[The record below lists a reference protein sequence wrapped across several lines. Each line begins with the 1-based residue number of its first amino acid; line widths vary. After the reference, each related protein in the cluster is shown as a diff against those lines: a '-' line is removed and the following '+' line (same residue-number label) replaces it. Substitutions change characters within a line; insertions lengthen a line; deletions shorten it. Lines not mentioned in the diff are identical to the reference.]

1 MKHTQ
6 FLATAPETI
15 DQNSTR
21 RLFVINANYELFI
34 LGLTIL
40 TVVNSFLWW
49 LMEDPYIIQVVV
61 IISLSVSLVL
71 CVDFVFRLFRNRD
84 FKGMFFTRNGWLLF
98 LGSLPVPFIGL
109 FRLIW
114 YALMIPRFERSDYAN
129 MGQFVVQKRAQ
140 STLLAAVFIAIV
152 VLEISGITILRAELP
167 SPQANIHDANDAL
180 WWAFVTMAT
189 VGYGD
194 KYPVTTPGRIIGLF
208 VMSVGVG
215 LFSVLTSYLAQWF
228 FKPRQENQPDQANNP
243 NTAAE
248 VDRLHARL
256 DHLEELLNQQHAA
269 HQEHLAEINTSLSRI
284 EDHFRDEPGTN

>member
-1 MKHTQ
+1 MKRPQ
-6 FLATAPETI
+6 LLAAAPETI
-15 DQNSTR
+15 DQNSSR

-40 TVVNSFLWW
+40 TVVNSILWW

-61 IISLSVSLVL
+61 TISLSISLVL
-71 CVDFVFRLFRNRD
+71 CVDFIFRMYRNQD
-84 FKGMFFTRNGWLLF
+84 FKGMFINRNGWLLL
-98 LGSLPVPFIGL
+98 LGSLPVPFFAL
-109 FRLIW
+109 FRLGW
-114 YALMIPRFERSDYAN
+114 YALMIPRFGRSDYAD
-129 MGQFVVQKRAQ
+129 MGQIVIQKRAQ

-228 FKPRQENQPDQANNP
+228 FKPRQENQPDQADNP
-243 NTAAE
+243 NAAAE

-256 DHLEELLNQQHAA
+256 DHLEEILNLQHAA
-269 HQEHLAEINTSLSRI
+269 HQENLAEINSTLSRI
-284 EDHFRDEPGTN
+284 EDHLRDEPGRK